1 MCNPR
6 RVMINLTQTIEQS
19 WRTLIEQTARV
30 EKQVQELA
38 RIAAD
43 IPLDT
48 EMGDLALQMLE
59 RVLQGEFEGFD
70 AWERDN
76 TGNYHR
82 DLDEVVLIYQPGS
95 HQLLIEARLTELIS
109 AEARS
114 AVEATGITLVEVA
127 VEAVGRYYDDG
138 WGRQTEESARAQAEN
153 EAKQKLAAAIEALHQ
168 NDQNVI
174 DPFSKIK
181 RNDATYSPVTP
192 TADIQAAEAQA
203 RTQAEQ
209 EATVALERTR
219 ATIRTALRERLQV
232 ILANA
237 EDRIYHTM
245 NRLVAEAYRQSLI
258 QLVRENGGRVLTDE
272 RTGSIMNLE
281 LEIF

>member
-19 WRTLIEQTARV
+19 WRTLIEQTAQV
-30 EKQVQELA
+30 EGQVQELA

-43 IPLDT
+43 IPLDA

-59 RVLQGEFEGFD
+59 RILRGEVEGYD
-70 AWERDN
+70 AWECDDN
-76 TGNYHR
+76 GNYRR
-82 DLDEVVLIYQPGS
+82 DLGDIVLVYQPGS

-109 AEARS
+109 AEAH
-114 AVEATGITLVEVA
+114 ATAETSGFTIGEVA
-127 VEAVGRYYDDG
+127 VEAVARYYDDG
-138 WGRQTEESARAQAEN
+138 WGQRTEESARTQAET
-153 EAKQKLAAAIEALHQ
+153 EAKQKLADAIEALHREQ
-168 NDQNVI
+168 HAAQLQ
-174 DPFSKIK
+174 
-181 RNDATYSPVTP
+181 T
-192 TADIQAAEAQA
+192 AEAQA
-203 RTQAEQ
+203 RVRAEQ
-209 EATVALERTR
+209 EAAAALERARIAMR
-219 ATIRTALRERLQV
+219 AAMRERLQV
-232 ILANA
+232 LLANA

-272 RTGSIMNLE
+272 RTGSVMNLE

>member
-30 EKQVQELA
+30 EGQVQELA

-43 IPLDT
+43 IPLDA

-59 RVLQGEFEGFD
+59 RILQGEFEGFD

-76 TGNYHR
+76 EGNYRR
-82 DLDEVVLIYQPGS
+82 DLDDVVLIYQPGS

-114 AVEATGITLVEVA
+114 SIEATGMTVGEVA

-138 WGRQTEESARAQAEN
+138 WGRHTEEKARAQAEA
-153 EAKQKLAAAIEALHQ
+153 EAQQKLFAAIEALHQ
-168 NDQNVI
+168 QQHTDE
-174 DPFSKIK
+174 
-181 RNDATYSPVTP
+181 
-192 TADIQAAEAQA
+192 IQAAEAQA
-203 RTQAEQ
+203 RTQADQ
-209 EATVALERTR
+209 EAAAALERTR
-219 ATIRTALRERLQV
+219 LTMRAALRERLQV
-232 ILANA
+232 VLANA

-245 NRLVAEAYRQSLI
+245 NRLVAESYRQSLI

-272 RTGSIMNLE
+272 RTGSVMNLE

>member
-6 RVMINLTQTIEQS
+6 RVMINLKQTIEQS

-30 EKQVQELA
+30 EGQVQELA
-38 RIAAD
+38 RITAD
-43 IPLDT
+43 IPLDA

-76 TGNYHR
+76 EGNYRH
-82 DLDEVVLIYQPGS
+82 DLGDVILIYQPGS

-109 AEARS
+109 AEAHGS
-114 AVEATGITLVEVA
+114 AEASGFTVGEVA
-127 VEAVGRYYDDG
+127 AEAVRHYYDDG
-138 WGRQTEESARAQAEN
+138 WGGRTRANARTEAQAQAE
-153 EAKQKLAAAIEALHQ
+153 QKLAEAIEVLHRQ
-168 NDQNVI
+168 QH
-174 DPFSKIK
+174 
-181 RNDATYSPVTP
+181 A
-192 TADIQAAEAQA
+192 AELQAAEAQA
-203 RTQAEQ
+203 RAQAEQ
-209 EATVALERTR
+209 EAAITLERTR
-219 ATIRTALRERLQV
+219 VAMRVAMRERLQV

-237 EDRIYHTM
+237 EDRIHHTM

-258 QLVRENGGRVLTDE
+258 ELVRENGGRVLTDE
-272 RTGSIMNLE
+272 RTGSVMNLE

>member
-30 EKQVQELA
+30 EGQVQELA
-38 RIAAD
+38 RISAD
-43 IPLDT
+43 IPLDA

-59 RVLQGEFEGFD
+59 RVLQGDFEGFD

-76 TGNYHR
+76 EGNYRR
-82 DLDEVVLIYQPGS
+82 DLGDVVLIYQPGS

-114 AVEATGITLVEVA
+114 SVEATGMTVGEVA

-138 WGRQTEESARAQAEN
+138 WGRHTEESARTQAEA
-153 EAKQKLAAAIEALHQ
+153 EAQQKLSAAIEALHQ
-168 NDQNVI
+168 QQH
-174 DPFSKIK
+174 
-181 RNDATYSPVTP
+181 
-192 TADIQAAEAQA
+192 ADEIQAVEAQVH
-203 RTQAEQ
+203 TQAEQ
-209 EATVALERTR
+209 EAAAALERTR
-219 ATIRTALRERLQV
+219 LAMRAALRERLQV
-232 ILANA
+232 VLANA

-272 RTGSIMNLE
+272 RTGSVMNLE